1 MSLNE
6 HLATADRS
14 VRHDLLARAAHDAAA
29 RERYVLSLKTEVR
42 KEFQAGQRT
51 LYDRKVDPD
60 FR

>member
-1 MSLNE
+1 MPLNE

-42 KEFQAGQRT
+42 KEFEAGQRT
-51 LYDRKVDPD
+51 PTPLSN
-60 FR
+60 